1 MQKSTKLPSKNKSS
15 RRQRSSV
22 KPRAAKTKSSWWI
35 LLRLWLVWLV
45 LVAGASGLTWKLY
58 QLQIIQ
64 GAELLKKARQQQV
77 VSLNPYLPRRDIIDR
92 QTDVLNV
99 LATDRLSYILY
110 AHPNQ
115 FNITKDEMA
124 AKLSAVLPRYSRSEL
139 NKKFNEKKSGI
150 LIANTQNPLT
160 ESEANQIR
168 QLNQNGLE
176 LQKRYSRYYP
186 QQEMLADV
194 IGYVDINEEK
204 RRGQAGI
211 EASEEKLLARQ
222 PRTWDINTTRN
233 GDILPTNLPDG
244 FLNFDNLRLQLT
256 IDLRLQRAVRSAL
269 KATMEEYKGLRGAVI
284 VMDVRD
290 GSILALACE
299 PTYDPNRYY
308 EANIK
313 LFKNWTIT
321 DLYEPGSTFKPV
333 NVAIALEAGK
343 IEPNS
348 IFHDPGKIKI
358 GNATVYNHD
367 FRDKGGHGNINIAEI
382 LQYSS
387 NVGMIQIIERLKPS
401 YYYDRLQN
409 LEIEKVTGI
418 DLPGEVAGQI
428 KNKAEF
434 TSSPIE
440 PATASFGQGFSL
452 TPMKLLQLQAAIAN
466 GGTLVTPH
474 TIQGLIDDNQHFH
487 WQPKLTSKRI
497 FSPKTTKIVLEMM
510 ETVVEKG
517 SGKPSQIPGYRIA
530 GKTGTAQKASPRGGY
545 DPKAKIT
552 SFVSILPVES
562 PRYVVLALLDEPK
575 GSFTFGSTVAAPL
588 AKKVMD
594 TLISIENIP
603 PSSTPSQKKEV
614 Q

>member
-1 MQKSTKLPSKNKSS
+1 M
-15 RRQRSSV
+15 
-22 KPRAAKTKSSWWI
+22 

-45 LVAGASGLTWKLY
+45 LVVGASSLAWRLY

-64 GAELLKKARQQQV
+64 GEELLEKARQQQV
-77 VSLNPYLPRRDIIDR
+77 VPLSPYLPRRDIIDR
-92 QTDVLNV
+92 QKDVLNV
-99 LATDRLSYILY
+99 LATDRLAYLLY

-115 FNITKDEMA
+115 FSITKAEIA
-124 AKLSAVLPRYSRSEL
+124 AKLAEVLPRYSTAEL
-139 NKKFNEKKSGI
+139 VKKFKEKESGI
-150 LIANTQNPLT
+150 LLVNPTNPLS
-160 ESEANQIR
+160 EEEANQVR
-168 QLNQNGLE
+168 KLNQNGLE
-176 LQKRYSRYYP
+176 LNKRYSRYYP

-194 IGYVDINEEK
+194 IGYVDLEH
-204 RRGQAGI
+204 RGQAGI
-211 EASEEKLLARQ
+211 EANEEKLLQRK
-222 PRTWDINTTRN
+222 PRTSQINITRN
-233 GDILPTNLPDG
+233 GDILPANLPDG

-256 IDLRLQRAVRSAL
+256 LDLRLQRAARSAL
-269 KATMEEYKGLRGAVI
+269 KATMAEYKGLRGAVA
-284 VMDVRD
+284 VMDVTD

-299 PTYDPNRYY
+299 PTYDPNLFYQ
-308 EANIK
+308 ANIQ

-321 DLYEPGSTFKPV
+321 DLYEPGSTFKPI
-333 NVAIALEAGK
+333 NVAIALEAGA
-343 IEPNS
+343 IQANS

-358 GNATVYNHD
+358 GKATVYNHD
-367 FRDKGGHGNINIAEI
+367 FHDEGGHGDINIAEI

-387 NVGMIQIIERLKPS
+387 NVGMIQIIQRLKPS

-409 LEIEKVTGI
+409 LEIEKLTGI

-428 KNKAEF
+428 KKKATF
-434 TSSPIE
+434 ISSPIE

-452 TPMKLLQLQAAIAN
+452 TPLKLLQLHAAIAN
-466 GGTLVTPH
+466 GGILVTPH
-474 TIQGLIDDNQHFH
+474 TIQGLVDDNQRFH

-497 FSPKTTKIVLEMM
+497 FSPKTSKTVLEMM
-510 ETVVEKG
+510 ETVVEEG

-575 GSFTFGSTVAAPL
+575 GSYTFGSTVAAPL
-588 AKKVMD
+588 AKTVMD
-594 TLISIENIP
+594 TLISIEHIP
-603 PSSTPSQKKEV
+603 PSSTPVQKKEV